1 VVINKFFNISTFY
14 FKQQCPISILQLDTV
29 NHVPDELT
37 VPQDVYI
44 YIPEMWLDVVVLT
57 ELGAAV
63 TVVKFVALVV
73 VFVEATTGAEV
84 GTDVVLL
91 AAKYVIETHHAAFH
105 NAVFTTL
112 PSISYHR
119 IISRV

>member
-57 ELGAAV
+57 ELGAVV
-63 TVVKFVALVV
+63 TVVKLVALVV
-73 VFVEATTGAEV
+73 AFAEV

-91 AAKYVIETHHAAFH
+91 AAKHVRESHYVAFH
-105 NAVFTTL
+105 NAVSITL
-112 PSISYHR
+112 PNISCRR
-119 IISRV
+119 IISPI